1 MMHPMPPLTDRI
13 LPGRSRPRR
22 SLESSLAPI
31 VSQRYMTDGT
41 NLYRFVG
48 WGMRKGFA
56 ELEDCRSLDL
66 LVVSARQLASQ
77 RMRPVAPARAF

>member
-1 MMHPMPPLTDRI
+1 MAPLKDR
-13 LPGRSRPRR
+13 LRSGRAGSRR
-22 SLESSLAPI
+22 SLELI
-31 VSQRYMTDGT
+31 VRHRYVTDGT

-66 LVVSARQLASQ
+66 LVVSARELLSQ
-77 RMRPVAPARAF
+77 RIRPVAPAQA